1 MTLKI
6 PANLQ
11 KYVVLSEEGDIV
23 DRFKC
28 PIEGCKF
35 TTRLG
40 PGAVRMH
47 ILIKADP
54 KVEGRYDKQ
63 HEEFA
68 KNAEILD
75 MDYVKTLAEFP
86 RKEIS
91 D

>member
-11 KYVVLSEEGDIV
+11 KYVVLSEEDDII
-23 DRFKC
+23 DFFKC
-28 PIEGCKF
+28 PVEGCKF

-63 HEEFA
+63 HEEYA
-68 KNAEILD
+68 KKAEMLN
-75 MDYVKTLAEFP
+75 MDFVKTLAEFP
-86 RKEIS
+86 RREVS

>member
-11 KYVVLSEEGDIV
+11 KYVVLSEEEDII

-28 PIEGCKF
+28 PVEGCKF

-47 ILIKADP
+47 ILLKSDP
-54 KVEGRYDKQ
+54 KVKGRYDKK
-63 HEEFA
+63 HEDYA
-68 KNAEILD
+68 KNVHMLD
-75 MDYVKTLAEFP
+75 MDLVKELAEFP

-91 D
+91 N

>member
-11 KYVVLSEEGDIV
+11 KYVVLSEEDDII
-23 DRFKC
+23 DFFKC
-28 PIEGCKF
+28 PVDGCKF

-63 HEEFA
+63 HEEYA
-68 KNAEILD
+68 KKAD
-75 MDYVKTLAEFP
+75 MLNMDFVKTLAEFP
-86 RKEIS
+86 RREVS